1 MGSVYLPDYVMV
13 CIGQHKSTYLPSRSY
28 CWKQPLKLA
37 KWFSNCLRVRAK
49 MRYNGLRP
57 RVARDDL
64 RIREGTLAQ
73 RRNSYVRG
81 PSAVS
86 VANRGRVLKERIF
99 LKKVFKRET
108 CNLTTS
114 YGTSPTSARPW
125 LSRHPRWLELALWT
139 TNLCQQFRLAK
150 GFSREGGLSPQR
162 EGKMETPEK
171 KSDGVAE
178 RMGRAKI

>member
-1 MGSVYLPDYVMV
+1 
-13 CIGQHKSTYLPSRSY
+13 
-28 CWKQPLKLA
+28 
-37 KWFSNCLRVRAK
+37 
-49 MRYNGLRP
+49 MRYNGQRP
-57 RVARDDL
+57 RAVRDDL
-64 RIREGTLAQ
+64 SIRERTLSQ

-171 KSDGVAE
+171 KVTGLPKGWAE
-178 RMGRAKI
+178 RKFRRAKGAENFGHSFWRQIENVGFH